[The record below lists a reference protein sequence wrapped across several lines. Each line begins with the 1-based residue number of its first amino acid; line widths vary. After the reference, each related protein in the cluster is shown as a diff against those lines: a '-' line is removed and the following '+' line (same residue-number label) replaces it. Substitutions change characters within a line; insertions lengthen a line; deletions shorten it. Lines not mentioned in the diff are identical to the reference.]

1 MSYTPIR
8 QFTMPEVHYGP
19 GSRSLAGEQL
29 QRLRVDRV
37 LLVSDETVLAQSW
50 LKELEASLREADMEV
65 TTFSDVSPNPRD
77 QQVRKGA
84 ALYLEAECNGI
95 LAVGGGSPMDAAKG
109 IAMMVSNSRDVLEF
123 RGVDLVE
130 RPLPPMVFIPST
142 AGTASE
148 VSQFSIILDT
158 RERVKIAIVSNRIV
172 PDVALVDPET
182 TQTVDVTLVAATGMD
197 VLVHAME
204 AYVSTRHSAMTDLQA
219 LDAVRLV
226 AACLPARMRNLNDEA
241 ARNGMMLASME
252 AGLAFSN
259 AILGAVHAMAHS
271 LGGLLDLPHG
281 ECNAILLPYVV
292 DFNYD
297 AEPER
302 YDKLGRLL
310 GVSVD
315 TPPTDR
321 KPALLSAIRN
331 MQRVVGMDHGLAA
344 VGVKQDDIPAL
355 ARKAREDPCLLTNP
369 KACTEADLEA
379 ILRAA
384 MFG

>member
-1 MSYTPIR
+1 MSYLPIR
-8 QFTMPEVHYGP
+8 SFAMPEVFYGP
-19 GSRSLAGEQL
+19 KSRVLAGAQL
-29 QRLRVDRV
+29 KRLRVDRV
-37 LLVSDETVLAQSW
+37 MLVSDETVLAQPW
-50 LKELEASLREADMEV
+50 MKDILDSLSQADMEV
-65 TTFSDVSPNPRD
+65 TVFSDIAPNPRD
-77 QQVRKGA
+77 EQVRRGVTR
-84 ALYLEAECNGI
+84 YLQAECDGI

-109 IAMMVSNSRDVLEF
+109 IAMMVSNNRDILEF
-123 RGVDLVE
+123 RGMNLVD
-130 RPLPPMVFIPST
+130 RPLPPMVFIPTT

-158 RERVKIAIVSNRIV
+158 QERVKIAIVSSRIV
-172 PDVALVDPET
+172 PNAALVDPET
-182 TQTVDVTLVAATGMD
+182 TQTVDAQLVAATGMD

-204 AYVSTRHSAMTDLQA
+204 AYVSTQHSAMTDLQA

-226 AACLPARMRNLNDEA
+226 SACLPARMRNLEDEA

-281 ECNAILLPYVV
+281 ECNAILLPHVV

-302 YDKLGRLL
+302 YDRLGRLL
-310 GVSVD
+310 GVSAD
-315 TPPTDR
+315 TPAVDR
-321 KPALLSAIRN
+321 KPALLAAIRN
-331 MQRVVGMDHGLAA
+331 MQRVVGMDHGLAS
-344 VGVKQDDIPAL
+344 VGVKQADIPAL
-355 ARKAREDPCLLTNP
+355 ALKAREDPCLLTNP
-369 KACTEADLEA
+369 KACTETDLES
-379 ILRAA
+379 IFRAA

>member
-1 MSYTPIR
+1 MSYIPIR
-8 QFTMPEVHYGP
+8 RFTMPEVHYGP
-19 GSRSLAGEQL
+19 GSRALAGEQL
-29 QRLRVDRV
+29 ARLRVTHA
-37 LLVSDETVLAQSW
+37 LLVTDETVRAQPW
-50 LKELEASLREADMEV
+50 MQEIEASLRAADMAV
-65 TTFSDVSPNPRD
+65 TVFSHVSPNPRD
-77 QQVRKGA
+77 EEVREGT
-84 ALYLEAECNGI
+84 ALYLKAECDGI
-95 LAVGGGSPMDAAKG
+95 LAVGGGSPMDAAKCIG
-109 IAMMVSNSRDVLEF
+109 IMVANTRDILEF

-130 RPLPPMVFIPST
+130 KPLPPMVFVPST

-148 VSQFSIILDT
+148 VSQFSIVLDM
-158 RERVKIAIVSNRIV
+158 RERVKIAIVSNRVV

-182 TQTVDVTLVAATGMD
+182 TGTVDAALVAATGMD

-204 AYVSTRHSAMTDLQA
+204 AYVSTHHSAMTDLQA

-226 AACLPARMRNLNDEA
+226 AACLPARIRNLQDVS

-281 ECNAILLPYVV
+281 ECNAILLPHVV

-302 YDKLGRLL
+302 YDRIGLRL
-310 GVSVD
+310 GVSAD
-315 TPPTDR
+315 TPAADR
-321 KPALLSAIRN
+321 KAALLAAIRN

-344 VGVKQDDIPAL
+344 VGVKHDDIPAL

-369 KACTEADLEA
+369 KACTEEDLEG
-379 ILRAA
+379 IFRAA
-384 MFG
+384 MFV